1 MKIMQV
7 KREKNKEKY
16 RESKIN
22 VGHTNMCILEI
33 PGERDRN
40 GK

>member
-7 KREKNKEKY
+7 KREKNKEKC
-16 RESKIN
+16 RESKIMWD
-22 VGHTNMCILEI
+22 TNMCILEI